1 MELEVESTMKGCRS
15 VTRTVRLV
23 AGQPWVETTNV
34 VDKLPLLDKDGIHF
48 GFGFNVPQGVT
59 KVDIPWGVMEMEKD
73 QWPQANRNW
82 IALQRWLDVS
92 NDTHGVTWC
101 ALDAPL
107 FEYGDRTANI
117 SLGWGGQGPWLTKLE
132 PSSTVYSWAMN
143 NHWHTNFPLT
153 QDGPVAFRY
162 RIHPHGGYDAVA
174 ANRFGLEQAQPLVH
188 VTADKNPDV
197 KPVVAVDNRARVRH
211 RAEIHGERQRD
222 DCPFAFRVGQGRD
235 CGFGLPGP
243 PSVVRVALP
252 ARGAARAS
260 RGGDADDE
268 TLRHG
273 HVETRFLTTGAW
285 EASVDSVRQRAV
297 GASVRG

>member
-1 MELEVESTMKGCRS
+1 
-15 VTRTVRLV
+15 
-23 AGQPWVETTNV
+23 
-34 VDKLPLLDKDGIHF
+34 
-48 GFGFNVPQGVT
+48 
-59 KVDIPWGVMEMEKD
+59 MEMEKD

-107 FEYGDRTANI
+107 FEYGDRMANI

-197 KPVVAVDNRARVRH
+197 KPVVAVDNRAVYVTVLKSTGKDNEMIVRL
-211 RAEIHGERQRD
+211 R
-222 DCPFAFRVGQGRD
+222 
-235 CGFGLPGP
+235 
-243 PSVVRVALP
+243 SVSDKEETVALDFP
-252 ARGAARAS
+252 ARRPS
-260 RGGDADDE
+260 SVSLC
-268 TLRHG
+268 TLEEQPG
-273 HVETRFLTTGAW
+273 QAVERTLTMRPYGMATLKLTF
-285 EASVDSVRQRAV
+285 
-297 GASVRG
+297 

>member
-1 MELEVESTMKGCRS
+1 MATARQHFVGMGR
-15 VTRTVRLV
+15 TRTL
-23 AGQPWVETTNV
+23 A
-34 VDKLPLLDKDGIHF
+34 
-48 GFGFNVPQGVT
+48 
-59 KVDIPWGVMEMEKD
+59 D
-73 QWPQANRNW
+73 Q
-82 IALQRWLDVS
+82 VG
-92 NDTHGVTWC
+92 TVFHGVFMG
-101 ALDAPL
+101 DEQPL
-107 FEYGDRTANI
+107 AHE
-117 SLGWGGQGPWLTKLE
+117 
-132 PSSTVYSWAMN
+132 
-143 NHWHTNFPLT
+143 FPLT

-197 KPVVAVDNRARVRH
+197 KPVVAVDNRDVYVTVLKSM
-211 RAEIHGERQRD
+211 GERQRD

-285 EASVDSVRQRAV
+285 EASGLFRQRAV